1 MSVQQMQEKE
11 LTLFPQIEEHHKKN
25 FNTLVKRVTK
35 RAGTHWAAEDVIQ
48 TAYERAIK
56 YYRPLSDNDF
66 ERWFSIIISN
76 SLRDFLA
83 AERGYSP
90 IHDEENVAEEAQY
103 DNCPHYP
110 EEIMREV
117 FELILT
123 KSEVQIEVLSLHFKH
138 ELSATDIAD
147 VTEHSY
153 AKTHKIIQRFR
164 NELRDLYG

>member
-1 MSVQQMQEKE
+1 MSVQQLQEMK
-11 LTLFPQIEEHHKKN
+11 LMLFPKIEAHYRKN
-25 FNTLVKRVTK
+25 FNTLVKRLTR
-35 RAGTHWAAEDVIQ
+35 RAGTEWSAEDVIQ
-48 TAYERAIK
+48 TAYERVIK
-56 YYRPLSDNDF
+56 YYRPLDGDDF
-66 ERWFSIIISN
+66 ERWFAIIISN

-90 IHDEENVAEEAQY
+90 IHDEENVSEEAQY

-123 KSEVQIEVLSLHFKH
+123 KSEIQIEVLSLHFKH

-147 VTEHSY
+147 VTDHSY